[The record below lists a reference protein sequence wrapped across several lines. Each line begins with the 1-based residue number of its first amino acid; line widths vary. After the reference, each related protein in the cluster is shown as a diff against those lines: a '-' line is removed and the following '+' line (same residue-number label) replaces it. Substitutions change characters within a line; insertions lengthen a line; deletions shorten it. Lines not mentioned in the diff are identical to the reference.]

1 MSKYISDEELNMS
14 KKYIKDEEIRTQLEI
29 LHEKKYELKK
39 LIDKK
44 TEKSP
49 YIVELAGMART
60 GKTVSTERI
69 FEFFKMANYVVL
81 RTKEPA
87 QIVKERYDVTKLS
100 NVDFNDLTLE
110 ISREQLDDCKSKN
123 PDIIL
128 QDRGV
133 FDNYIWYQMMY
144 ERGEINFLTY
154 LSKMENMNDVLQEDD
169 QLYLMTADPEIIVAR
184 DYSDQIFLE
193 ARKKTTIE
201 GVSKLR
207 EGMEN
212 LLTRVDSN
220 NIFRID
226 TSSLTEADTAIRIS
240 NGIIDGMTKKLINK
254 NM

>member
-1 MSKYISDEELNMS
+1 MFEKYITDEEVRKKLKELHESKYELKSILDSQNNKSSFVIDICGLPRTGKTNTVSKLLTFFRKANYRVLSTKEPAEIIKETEDSKLLTDKEFNDKTFDIS
-14 KKYIKDEEIRTQLEI
+14 KHQLEI
-29 LHEKKYELKK
+29 LS
-39 LIDKK
+39 DKK
-44 TEKSP
+44 
-49 YIVELAGMART
+49 
-60 GKTVSTERI
+60 
-69 FEFFKMANYVVL
+69 
-81 RTKEPA
+81 
-87 QIVKERYDVTKLS
+87 
-100 NVDFNDLTLE
+100 
-110 ISREQLDDCKSKN
+110 

-154 LSKMENMNDVLQEDD
+154 LSKMENMNDVLKEDD

-240 NGIIDGMTKKLINK
+240 NGIIDGMTKKLKKNK